1 MLDFIGFEMLNSWN
15 GETFTKSQCQHK
27 LKSVIAAYAYG
38 FENDAVMSDS
48 DFDDLAMSI
57 NPKIETGNVL
67 LDDLFIKDL
76 YEKYFVL

>member
-1 MLDFIGFEMLNSWN
+1 
-15 GETFTKSQCQHK
+15 
-27 LKSVIAAYAYG
+27 
-38 FENDAVMSDS
+38 MSDS